1 MKTSQE
7 LVLLILKF
15 MHNLIFK
22 DYLTIE
28 ESEWKKRFDAYNL
41 HTKRNLRIEITPE
54 GKTILAWTSYTGNTV
69 GCYVNQEWF
78 MLAETGVYD
87 GGCIF
92 DPQMYFNN
100 DFEKVEIINGEIAE
114 TESFLHILTRAPL
127 RLS

>member
-7 LVLLILKF
+7 IVLLILKF

-22 DYLTIE
+22 DDLTIE
-28 ESEWKKRFDAYNL
+28 EREFQKRFISYNL
-41 HTKRNLRIEITPE
+41 HTKRNLRIEVTPE
-54 GKTILAWTSYTGNTV
+54 GKTILVWISYTGNTV
-69 GCYVNQEWF
+69 ACYVNQEGF

-92 DPQMYFNN
+92 DPQMYFNH